1 MIRWL
6 NTATCSLLLGG
17 LLSAATTRAAADAAA
32 PAPDSPPAPVAE
44 AAPEPAEPPPAATD
58 PIARRILEN
67 FITVEGGA
75 AAVKQIAFI
84 QATGT
89 EYPLT
94 HDGVPFNF
102 TYYIA
107 PPDRARLDTVE
118 QQKYNKVI
126 EIHQAISGNTGWSVQ
141 TSDKNPEVDDVSPA
155 KLPELVQLADFVYPF
170 LDYDALGLRYQYT
183 GQEKFRGLP
192 ALVVKAWPVKGPP
205 EYLYF
210 DTQSFLLLRVR
221 REVAI
226 GTVRTWANS
235 YITKYDKVGG
245 FWFPTAWEFALSDA
259 VVARLEVKQIQLSP
273 KVDPALFAHPV
284 EQEGIVLRQA
294 GLPASSS
301 P

>member
-6 NTATCSLLLGG
+6 QPVACSLLLGG
-17 LLSAATTRAAADAAA
+17 ALSAATARAAPDPTA
-32 PAPDSPPAPVAE
+32 PAPNSPPAAAE
-44 AAPEPAEPPPAATD
+44 AAPEPVDPPPAATD

-94 HDGVPFNF
+94 HNGVPFDF
-102 TYYIA
+102 TYSIA
-107 PPDRARLDTVE
+107 PPNSARLDTVE

-126 EIHQAISGNTGWSVQ
+126 EIHQAISGNLGWSVQ
-141 TSDKNPEVDDVSPA
+141 TSDKNPEVADVSPD
-155 KLPELVQLADFVYPF
+155 KFPELVQLAAFVYPF
-170 LDYDALGLRYQYT
+170 LDYDAHGLRYQYV

-221 REVAI
+221 REITI
-226 GTVRTWANS
+226 GTARTWSNS
-235 YITKYDKVGG
+235 YITKYEKVGG
-245 FWFPTAWEFALSDA
+245 FWFPTVWEFALSDA

-273 KVDPALFAHPV
+273 KMDPTLFARPV

-294 GLPASSS
+294 GAHPSSS